1 MKYTSLGRT
10 GLNVSVFGLGGG
22 GHSRLG
28 KSQNKSEAESVAIVR
43 QALDAGVNFIDT
55 AEGYGTEE
63 IVGKGLAGVKR
74 DSVILSTKKSTD
86 GITPDAVRAS
96 LDASLKRLGT
106 DYVDVYHLHGVATE
120 DYERLLN
127 DIVPTFETLR
137 QQGKIRFIG
146 ITERFGS
153 DTQHTML
160 QRALQ
165 DTVWDVMMVG
175 FNFLNQSARERVFAS
190 TIQQNIGVL
199 VMFAVRRA
207 LSDPQKLC
215 ETLDQLVS
223 SGQIDAA
230 DLDADEALKF
240 PQADSP
246 DLTDAAYRFCIDE
259 PGTHVILSGTGSPEH
274 LRENLESF
282 TRPPLS
288 PVTTQRLRH
297 IFRRVDSVSGQ

>member
-1 MKYTSLGRT
+1 MKYTTLGRT
-10 GLNVSVFGLGGG
+10 GLKVSVFGLGGG

-28 KSQNKSEAESVAIVR
+28 KSQDKTEAESVAIVR
-43 QALDAGVNFIDT
+43 QALDADVNFIDT

-63 IVGKGLAGVKR
+63 IVGKAIAGVKR
-74 DSVILSTKKSTD
+74 DAVVLSTKKSTD
-86 GITPDAVRAS
+86 EITPNAVRTS

-106 DYVDVYHLHGVATE
+106 DYIDVYHLHGVAPD

-127 DIVPTFETLR
+127 DIVPTFEQLR

-153 DTQHTML
+153 DTKHTML

-165 DTVWDVMMVG
+165 DNVWDVMMVG
-175 FNFLNQSARERVFAS
+175 FNFLNQSARERVFAA

-207 LSDPQKLC
+207 LSDPQRLRD
-215 ETLDQLVS
+215 TLSQLIG
-223 SGQIDAA
+223 SGLVDPA
-230 DLDADEALKF
+230 DLDADEPLKF
-240 PQADSP
+240 LQTDSP
-246 DLTDAAYRFCIDE
+246 NLTDAAYRFCIDE
-259 PGTHVILSGTGSPEH
+259 PGTHVILSGTGSPDH
-274 LRENLESF
+274 LRENLEAF

-288 PVTTQRLRH
+288 PATNQRLKH
-297 IFRRVDSVSGQ
+297 IFQRVDTISGQ